1 MSIQNLLDRLVGVRE
16 TGHGKYIVRCPAHDD
31 RSPSLAIKDCG
42 DGRILLHCFAGCDVE
57 SVLDAL
63 GLSFSDI
70 MPERVGEMHTYKPV
84 RQRFDARQ
92 VLRVLRP
99 EATLVAIAAENI
111 AEGVTLS
118 DEDRD
123 RVFNA
128 ACRIRAA
135 ADATL

>member
-1 MSIQNLLDRLVGVRE
+1 MSLETLIDRLDGVRE
-16 TGHGKYIVRCPAHDD
+16 TGHDKYVARCPAHDD

-42 DGRILLHCFAGCDVE
+42 NGRILLHCFAGCDVE

>member
-1 MSIQNLLDRLVGVRE
+1 MSLETLIDRLDGVKE
-16 TGHGKYIVRCPAHDD
+16 TGHGKYVARCPSHDD
-31 RSPSLAIKDCG
+31 KSPSLAIKDCG

-63 GLSFSDI
+63 GLSFSDL
-70 MPERVGEMHTYKPV
+70 MPERIGEMHTYRSV
-84 RQRFDARQ
+84 HQRFDAGQ

-111 AEGVTLS
+111 AEGITLS

>member
-1 MSIQNLLDRLVGVRE
+1 MSLETLIDRLDGAKE

-63 GLSFSDI
+63 GLSFSDL

-84 RQRFDARQ
+84 HQRFDARQ

-111 AEGVTLS
+111 AEGITLS
-118 DEDRD
+118 DDDRD

-135 ADATL
+135 TDATL

>member
-1 MSIQNLLDRLVGVRE
+1 MSLETLIDRLDGVRE
-16 TGHGKYIVRCPAHDD
+16 TGHDKYVARCPAHDD

-42 DGRILLHCFAGCDVE
+42 NGRILLHCFAGCDVE
-57 SVLDAL
+57 GVVDAL
-63 GLSFSDI
+63 GLSFSDL

-84 RQRFDARQ
+84 HQRFDARQ

-111 AEGVTLS
+111 AEGITLS

-135 ADATL
+135 ADGTL